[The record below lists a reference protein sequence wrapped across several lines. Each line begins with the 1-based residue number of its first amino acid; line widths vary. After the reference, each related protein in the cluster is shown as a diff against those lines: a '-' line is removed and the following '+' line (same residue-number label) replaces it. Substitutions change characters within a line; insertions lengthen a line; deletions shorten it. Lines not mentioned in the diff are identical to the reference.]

1 MKIQISKSKFQINT
15 KLQNKKKSL
24 KFRILG
30 FWLLFGAWCLVLGVL
45 FLSDP
50 VNAFAA
56 KPIEAEIVSQSQ
68 TVLRLKPGQSFTVSA
83 KIKNAGTSAWQNS
96 GTSFIAI
103 NTADEKLQKTV
114 KSKFQH
120 KSWKKWWR
128 PAALPKPVKPGETA
142 IIKFAV
148 TAPLEAGRFT
158 EKFSLAKAGYGFI
171 DGGNFSLTIIS
182 FPQISIKSTAPESI
196 EIEQGQTKIINV
208 QFENTSKVSWDAQK
222 FPLALSVGDLKSLS
236 SFTDSSWTD
245 NKTPCQIAS
254 KSKIKPKQKFS
265 CSVAF
270 KAPDTPGSYRETFFV
285 SAKDL
290 GAISS
295 SRFALNFAV
304 LPKIETTA
312 PRFVA
317 GEPII
322 RGGLFS
328 KNKETQFKANDILD
342 LIDSTGAVI
351 LTVNQSSLI
360 SVAPINA
367 ASFSVSTENQTV
379 NISSPAR
386 FAPRNQTTVS
396 EITTFERRPAWNTT
410 LNDNLFRGTI
420 EFRLLPNSTT
430 YWAIEEVAL
439 EEYLRGI
446 AEVSD
451 GDNPIYL
458 KTMMIASR
466 TYAAF
471 LNIYK
476 TKHKTEVYDI
486 NMTTDQVYRGYNL
499 ELRAPNTTKAVLETE
514 GQILIHPYA
523 VDEKNPQGI
532 IVASYSSGTD
542 GKTRRWC
549 EVWKCAD
556 PKNDYPWAMATD
568 DPLGIIPNALT
579 LSGNHMVGLSGKG
592 ARAMAGQGK
601 TVEEILKYY
610 YTRTEIKKLY

>member
-1 MKIQISKSKFQINT
+1 MKIQITKSKLQINT
-15 KLQNKKKSL
+15 KLQNQKKSL
-24 KFRILG
+24 KFRILE
-30 FWLLFGAWCLVLGVL
+30 FWSLFGVWCLVLGAL
-45 FLSDP
+45 FL
-50 VNAFAA
+50 VNPTNGFAA
-56 KPIEAEIVSQSQ
+56 QPLEAEVVSQNQ
-68 TVLRLKPGQSFTVSA
+68 TVLRLKPGQSFTVSVR
-83 KIKNAGTSAWQNS
+83 IKNIGTSAWQS
-96 GTSFIAI
+96 AGSSFVAL
-103 NTADEKLQKTV
+103 NTADEKIQKTV

-128 PAALPKPVKPGETA
+128 PASIQKLVKSSETTD
-142 IIKFAV
+142 IKFVV
-148 TAPLEAGRFT
+148 TAPVEIGRFT

-171 DGGNFSLTIIS
+171 DGGDFTLTIIS
-182 FPQISIKSTAPESI
+182 FPQIPVKSTVPESL
-196 EIEQGQTKIINV
+196 EIEQGQTRIINV
-208 QFENTSKVSWDAQK
+208 QFENTSKISWDAQK
-222 FPLALSVGDLKSLS
+222 FPLLLSVGDLKSLS
-236 SFTDSSWTD
+236 SFADSSWTD
-245 NKTPCQIAS
+245 NQTPCLIAA

-265 CSVAF
+265 CSITF

-285 SAKDL
+285 NAKDL

-295 SRFALNFAV
+295 SRFPINFSV
-304 LPKIETTA
+304 LPKIETAA

-322 RGGLFS
+322 RVGLFS

-342 LIDSTGAVI
+342 LIDSSGATI
-351 LTVNQSSLI
+351 LTITPSSLI
-360 SVAPINA
+360 AITPIDA
-367 ASFSVSTENQTV
+367 ASFSVSAENKTI

-386 FAPRNQTTVS
+386 FVPRNQTTVS

-420 EFRLLPNSTT
+420 EFRLLSNSTT
-430 YWAIEEVAL
+430 YWAIEEVAM

-451 GDNPIYL
+451 SDNPVYL
-458 KTMMIASR
+458 KTMMIAAR

-476 TKHKTEVYDI
+476 TKHKSEGYDI

-499 ELRAPNTTKAVLETE
+499 ELRAPNTTKAILDTE
-514 GQILIHPYA
+514 GQILVHPYA
-523 VDEKNPQGI
+523 VDEKNPLGI

-549 EVWKCAD
+549 KVWKCGD
-556 PKNDYPWAMATD
+556 PELDYPWAMAID

-592 ARAMAGQGK
+592 ARAMAEQGI
-601 TVEEILKYY
+601 TFEEILKYY
-610 YTRTEIKKLY
+610 YAGVEIKKIY

>member
-1 MKIQISKSKFQINT
+1 MKHKNYLLLSVVFV
-15 KLQNKKKSL
+15 
-24 KFRILG
+24 
-30 FWLLFGAWCLVLGVL
+30 LLFL
-45 FLSDP
+45 FWNSS
-50 VNAFAA
+50 VFAA
-56 KPIEAEIVSQSQ
+56 QSLEAEVVSQSQ
-68 TVLRLKPGQSFTVSA
+68 TVLRLKPGQSFTVSVR
-83 KIKNAGTSAWQNS
+83 IKNIGASAWQAAGS
-96 GTSFIAI
+96 SFVAL
-103 NTADEKLQKTV
+103 NTADEKRLRTV
-114 KSKFQH
+114 NSKFQH

-128 PAALPKPVKPGETA
+128 PASIQKPVKPGETT
-142 IIKFAV
+142 IIKFVA
-148 TAPLEAGRFT
+148 TAPLETGRFT
-158 EKFSLAKAGYGFI
+158 EHFSLAKAGHGFI

-182 FPQISIKSTAPESI
+182 FPQISIKSTAPESL
-196 EIEQGQTKIINV
+196 EIEQGQTKTINV
-208 QFENTSKVSWDAQK
+208 QFENTSEISWNAQK
-222 FPLALSVGDLKSLS
+222 FPLSLSVGDLKSLS
-236 SFTDSSWTD
+236 SFTDSSWAD
-245 NKTPCQIAS
+245 NKTPCLIAA
-254 KSKIKPKQKFS
+254 KSKIKPGQKFS
-265 CSVAF
+265 CSITF

-295 SRFALNFAV
+295 SRFPASFSV
-304 LPKIETTA
+304 LPKIETAA
-312 PRFVA
+312 PRFTA

-322 RGGLFS
+322 RVGLFS
-328 KNKETQFKANDILD
+328 KNNETQFKANDILD
-342 LIDSTGAVI
+342 LIDPTGAVI
-351 LTVNQSSLI
+351 LTVNPSSLI
-360 SVAPINA
+360 SVAPIDA
-367 ASFSVSTENQTV
+367 LTFSVSAENQII

-386 FAPRNQTTVS
+386 FVPRNQTTVS

-420 EFRLLPNSTT
+420 EFRLLPDSTT

-458 KTMMIASR
+458 KTMMIAAR

-476 TKHKTEVYDI
+476 TKHKTEGYDI

-499 ELRAPNTTKAVLETE
+499 ELRAPNTTKAILDTE

-549 EVWKCAD
+549 KVWKCGD
-556 PKNDYPWAMATD
+556 PELDYPWAIATD

-592 ARAMAGQGK
+592 ARAMAGQGI
-601 TVEEILKYY
+601 TFEEILKYY
-610 YTRTEIKKLY
+610 YAGVEIKKIY